1 MAENEFELIS
11 WEKIKHLNV
20 FLNHIV
26 YRNHHFHGAFELL
39 LVLEGAGKINLPGES
54 IPVGAGS
61 LVFLNPNEAHEI
73 DAQGGHL
80 VAAIL
85 QISRHFCRDYFPEL
99 GSTKFQYHDLTAA
112 LGEEPALLE
121 ELRQRVCRVARSYL
135 EEGPCAAFSCV
146 SQIAALF
153 ALLLERLPHA
163 RLSGQDRTTI
173 RKRVRRM
180 NRLLGYVEEHYT
192 ELIRLTDLAKT
203 EGLTPTYVSHLF
215 SGQLGITFQEYL
227 SNLRFEHALNLLHNT
242 AMTVSEAALSSGFS
256 DLKYLNKM
264 MRQRLGCSARTYC
277 QELTQ
282 RLPQPFHP
290 SRQPLLERRLGP
302 EEALECLREF
312 CKEKKMERST

>member
-20 FLNHIV
+20 FLNRIV

-39 LVLEGAGKINLPGES
+39 LVLERAGKINLPGET
-54 IPVGAGS
+54 IPVTAGS

-80 VAAIL
+80 VAVIL

-99 GSTKFQYHDLTAA
+99 GSTKFCRHDLTAA
-112 LGEEPALLE
+112 LGEEPRLLE
-121 ELRQRVCRVARSYL
+121 ELRERVCRTAQSYL
-135 EEGPCAAFSCV
+135 EEGPWVAFDCV
-146 SQIAALF
+146 SQAAALF
-153 ALLLERLPHA
+153 ALLLERLPHT
-163 RLSGQDRTTI
+163 RLSGQDYTTL

-192 ELIRLTDLAKT
+192 EPIRLADLAKR

-215 SGQLGITFQEYL
+215 SEQLGITFQEHL
-227 SNLRFEHALNLLHNT
+227 SNLRFEQALNLLHNT
-242 AMTVSEAALSSGFS
+242 AMPVSEAALSSGFS

-264 MRQRLGCSARTYC
+264 MHQRMGCSARAYR
-277 QELTQ
+277 QALAEKQPQAVPASRRSVLEQ
-282 RLPQPFHP
+282 RL
-290 SRQPLLERRLGP
+290 GAG
-302 EEALECLREF
+302 EALERLRDF
-312 CKEKKMERST
+312 CGTGEPGRPV